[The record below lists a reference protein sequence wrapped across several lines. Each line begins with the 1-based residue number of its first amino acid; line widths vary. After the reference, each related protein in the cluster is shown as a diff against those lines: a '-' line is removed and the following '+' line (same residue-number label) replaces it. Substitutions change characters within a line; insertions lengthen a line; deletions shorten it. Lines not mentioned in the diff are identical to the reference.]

1 MDELIKAID
10 KYENGTKLIYEFED
24 EGKILGETD
33 TIYESDN
40 GLDLDEEGY
49 EEYYVAVVKVISIL
63 QHSDVTKD
71 IKVNS
76 LIEIFYKYPISGI
89 ELEDGSLIWSRG

>member
-63 QHSDVTKD
+63 QHSDVAKD

-76 LIEIFYKYPISGI
+76 LIEIFFKYPISGI

>member
-24 EGKILGETD
+24 GGKILGETD

-40 GLDLDEEGY
+40 GLDLEDEGY
-49 EEYYVAVVKVISIL
+49 EEYYVAIIKVISII
-63 QHSDVTKD
+63 QDSDVTKD
-71 IKVNS
+71 IQLNS
-76 LIEIFYKYPISGI
+76 LMEIFYKSPINRI
-89 ELEDGSLIWSRG
+89 KLENGSLIWSRC

>member
-63 QHSDVTKD
+63 QHSDVAKD

>member
-63 QHSDVTKD
+63 QHSDVAKD

-89 ELEDGSLIWSRG
+89 ELEDGSLICSRG

>member
-1 MDELIKAID
+1 MQYYFFFTLLILLYI
-10 KYENGTKLIYEFED
+10 
-24 EGKILGETD
+24 
-33 TIYESDN
+33 TINLFY
-40 GLDLDEEGY
+40 
-49 EEYYVAVVKVISIL
+49 AVVKVISIL
-63 QHSDVTKD
+63 QHSDVAKD

>member
-10 KYENGTKLIYEFED
+10 KYENGTKLIYEFDD

-76 LIEIFYKYPISGI
+76 LIEIFYKYPISRI

>member
-24 EGKILGETD
+24 KGKILGETD

-63 QHSDVTKD
+63 QHSDVAKD

>member
-24 EGKILGETD
+24 GGKILGETD

-40 GLDLDEEGY
+40 GLDLEDEGY
-49 EEYYVAVVKVISIL
+49 EEYYVAIIKVISII
-63 QHSDVTKD
+63 QDSDVTKD
-71 IKVNS
+71 IQING
-76 LIEIFYKYPISGI
+76 LMEIFYKCPINRI
-89 ELEDGSLIWSRG
+89 KLEDGSLIWSRC

>member
-24 EGKILGETD
+24 GGKVLGETD

-49 EEYYVAVVKVISIL
+49 EEYYVAVVKIISVL
-63 QHSDVTKD
+63 QYSDITKD
-71 IKVNS
+71 IKIDSLVEVCYKS
-76 LIEIFYKYPISGI
+76 LISKIK
-89 ELEDGSLIWSRG
+89 LENGSLIWSRC

>member
-10 KYENGTKLIYEFED
+10 KYENGTNLIYEFED

-63 QHSDVTKD
+63 QHSDVAKD